1 MIRRNFVFALFML
14 NNQYIFAP
22 HSKEWDAVFLLLI
35 LKFNLMK
42 QVFLIILGSLV
53 VLELVVRIV
62 QSTKRAPDI
71 LWYLCRPFGIP
82 MPMWMACIVRIALI
96 AIGAVALYQGIG
108 SFISF

>member
-1 MIRRNFVFALFML
+1 MVLYDN
-14 NNQYIFAP
+14 Y
-22 HSKEWDAVFLLLI
+22 LLLTFAMSI
-35 LKFNLMK
+35 ESLSIIKLKFKTMK
-42 QVFLIILGSLV
+42 TTIFIILGSLV
-53 VLELVVRIV
+53 ILELAVRII

-108 SFISF
+108 SFINF